1 MAYAHAQAQV
11 VIGAVGADHL
21 VLPATTVRIN
31 SSAGT
36 MIVKMPHEAFD
47 TERNPPVEW

>member
-1 MAYAHAQAQV
+1 MRVQIKV
-11 VIGAVGADHL
+11 VIGAVSADHL
-21 VLPATTVRIN
+21 VLPASTMRIN

-47 TERNPPVEW
+47 TEKAPPVEW